1 VALLRLQLEGMYS
14 DRPQPTPLAIER
26 QKQRDKEEEEHRQ
39 RRLEREGGRPFFD
52 GRYPSL
58 TQREED
64 SLVKLREMLEDESD
78 RDEVLRIRDQ
88 MKAIKDAAVERENEE
103 HERIVRESRR
113 RDSRREP
120 RR

>member
-1 VALLRLQLEGMYS
+1 MGALLQLQLEGMYS
-14 DRPQPTPLAIER
+14 DRPEPTPLAIEAQKR
-26 QKQRDKEEEEHRQ
+26 QDKEEEEHRQ

-64 SLVKLREMLEDESD
+64 SLVKLREKLDESD

-103 HERIVRESRR
+103 HQRIVRESRR